1 MIYVLAFFFQSD
13 RPTQYQETHSTVN
26 EEKNGDGLMHAIA
39 MAKTVFLKYALR
51 YVVVHYFRVSLYTF
65 SLWAFVLFGFVLSF
79 LCFQRRIVCLRYR
92 HQQQ

>member
-1 MIYVLAFFFQSD
+1 
-13 RPTQYQETHSTVN
+13 
-26 EEKNGDGLMHAIA
+26 MHAIA

-65 SLWAFVLFGFVLSF
+65 SLWVFVLSF
-79 LCFQRRIVCLRYR
+79 LCVQRRTVCLRYR